1 MNILCRYFLR
11 APIFAGFVSV
21 FLLVSGSK
29 NLVSAGSGESTLPSR
44 KQASIVS
51 SGNLT
56 LPDQSCMLAAR
67 NYGKLPLQFEAN
79 QGQTDARVKFISR
92 GNGYT
97 LFLTGDEAVFS
108 LHREKSLVGRLR
120 SSVATSAATQIARDA
135 VVRMRLVNAN
145 PAARVYGNNPGAGSS
160 NYFLGNN
167 SSQWQTNVP
176 NFSQVRYEDAFPG
189 VDLVY
194 YGSQQQLEYDFVL
207 APGADLAGITLDVS
221 SEDSSSERGK
231 HVPLRIASNGD
242 LVVSVG
248 EEELSFRRPVV
259 YQEDGSTPPHRIG
272 GARHPESQA
281 SALQGRWV
289 LKSRTQVGFEVAG
302 YDATKPLIIDPALF
316 YSTYLGGSVND
327 VAQAVAVDSSGNAYV
342 TGNTSSVDFP
352 IVNPIQSTLNANAD
366 VFVTKLDPTGSR
378 LIYSTYLG
386 GSGFD
391 SGFGIAVDSAGSA
404 YVSGDT
410 GSPNFPV
417 TTGAFR
423 TQRSGSGST
432 DVFLS
437 KIDPTGSK
445 LVYSSYLG
453 GTSTDRLVEGVA
465 VNSAGEAFVTG
476 WTTSTNFPTTAGAF
490 QTTFHGTQEGF
501 VTKFNSTGTG
511 LVYSTFL
518 GGTGSTTVNSIAL
531 DSTGNAFA
539 VGATNAADFPIT
551 PGAVQPKLAGRTDW
565 FVAKLSSTGSSL
577 LNSTFLGGRGGDDP
591 FGVALDPA
599 GNVYVSGFTCSGNFP
614 TTPGAFQTVYK
625 GTCLNSNGAGGNAA
639 VAKFN
644 STLTSL
650 FYSTLLGGTVNDVAY
665 SVAADSSGIAHLAGR
680 TTSPDFPT
688 TPGAFQTQYGGISD
702 AFLAYI
708 SANGTALLY
717 STYLGGSGSEAAY
730 VLVLDPAGNDI
741 LAGRTHSRD
750 FDTTPAAFDPTCSKC
765 MFGSTNGH
773 AMVAKFVPGEQ
784 MWPLALSYGV
794 ETVGVTAAAQTSTLT
809 NSGSTDLGIT
819 GIAITGTNAA
829 DFAENHTCGTSLAAG
844 ASCSISVTFNP
855 SAVGAR
861 KASLSVTDSAA
872 NSPQQVALSGSGT
885 TSAAT
890 VAPSTLK
897 FSAQLINTSSASQA
911 VKVTSTGATALT
923 ISNIA
928 TAPPYSQVNNCGASL
943 SPGTSCTINVTFTPT
958 VQGTQKG
965 TLTVSDNAV
974 GAPQTVAL
982 SGAGTVISF
991 SPSMLSF
998 GNQTRGTSS
1007 APQNITMT
1015 NIGSTDVSI
1024 TTIGIS
1030 GTQSSSFSQTNNCGS
1045 SLAGGASCTIAVTF
1059 TPQITGGL
1067 NANVTV
1073 SDSGGSGPQQV
1084 HLSGKGI

>member
-11 APIFAGFVSV
+11 AALFVGFVSV

-29 NLVSAGSGESTLPSR
+29 KLASGGETMLTR
-44 KQASIVS
+44 REQAATVS
-51 SGNLT
+51 SGNPA
-56 LPDQSCMLAAR
+56 LPDQSRMKVAK

-97 LFLTGDEAVFS
+97 LFLTGNEAVFN
-108 LHREKSLVGRLR
+108 LHREKSLGVGQR
-120 SSVATSAATQIARDA
+120 SSIATSATTRIARDA

-145 PAARVYGNNPGAGSS
+145 PAARVFGNDPSAGSS
-160 NYFLGNN
+160 NYFLGNDTGR
-167 SSQWQTNVP
+167 WRTNVP

-194 YGSQQQLEYDFVL
+194 YGNQQQLEYDFVL
-207 APGADLAGITLDVS
+207 APGANLAGITLDVS
-221 SEDSSSERGK
+221 SQDSPSRRGK
-231 HVPLRIASNGD
+231 LAPLRISANGD
-242 LVVSVG
+242 LLVAVGG
-248 EEELSFRRPVV
+248 EELNFRRPVV
-259 YQEDGSTPPHRIG
+259 YQEDGSVPLHRMG
-272 GARHPESQA
+272 GASHPELHA
-281 SALQGRWV
+281 SALEGRWV
-289 LKSRTQVGFEVAG
+289 LKNRTQVGFEVAG
-302 YDATKPLIIDPALF
+302 YNTSKPLIIDPALY
-316 YSTYLGGSVND
+316 YSTYLGGSIND
-327 VAQAVAVDSSGNAYV
+327 VAQAIAVDSSGNAYV

-352 IVNPIQSTLNANAD
+352 LVNPIQSTLNTNGD

-378 LIYSTYLG
+378 LIYSTFLG
-386 GSGFD
+386 GSRFD
-391 SGFGIAVDSAGSA
+391 SGFGIAVDSSGSA

-410 GSPNFPV
+410 GSFDFPV

-423 TQRSGSGST
+423 TKTSGGTT

-445 LVYSSYLG
+445 LVYSTYLG
-453 GTSTDRLVEGVA
+453 GSSTDRLVEGVA

-518 GGTGSTTVNSIAL
+518 GGTGSTTVNSIVL

-539 VGATNAADFPIT
+539 VGATSATDFPIT

-565 FVAKLSSTGSSL
+565 FVAKLNSTGSSL

-614 TTPGAFQTVYK
+614 TSPGAYQTVYK

-650 FYSTLLGGTVNDVAY
+650 FYSTLLGGSVNDVAY

-708 SANGTALLY
+708 SANGTGLLY

-750 FDTTPAAFDPTCSKC
+750 FDTTPGAFDPTCGTC
-765 MFGSTNGH
+765 AFGSTNGH
-773 AMVAKFVPGEQ
+773 AMVSKFVPGEQ

-794 ETVGVTAAAQTSTLT
+794 EAVGVTAAAQTTTLT
-809 NSGSTDLGIT
+809 NSASTSLSIT
-819 GIAITGTNAA
+819 GIAITGANAA

-861 KASLSVTDSAA
+861 KASLGITDSAA

-885 TSAAT
+885 TSA
-890 VAPSTLK
+890 VSVSPSTLK
-897 FSAQLINTSSASQA
+897 FSRQLINTSSASQA
-911 VKVTSTGATALT
+911 IKLTSTGATALS
-923 ISNIA
+923 ISSIA
-928 TAPPYSQVNNCGASL
+928 TAAPYSQVNNCGTSL
-943 SPGTSCTINVTFTPT
+943 APGANCTINVTFTPT
-958 VQGTQKG
+958 VAGTLKG

-974 GAPQTVAL
+974 GTPQTVAL
-982 SGAGTVISF
+982 SGAGTVMNLT
-991 SPSMLSF
+991 PTTLSF
-998 GNQTRGTSS
+998 GNQARGTSS

-1030 GTQSSSFSQTNNCGS
+1030 GAQSSSFSQTNNCGS
-1045 SLAGGASCTIAVTF
+1045 TLAAGASCTIAVTC
-1059 TPQITGGL
+1059 TPQVTGGL
-1067 NANVTV
+1067 NASVSV
-1073 SDSGGSGPQQV
+1073 SDTGGGSPQQV

>member
-1 MNILCRYFLR
+1 MNILRRYFLR
-11 APIFAGFVSV
+11 VAIFPGVVSV
-21 FLLVSGSK
+21 CLLLSGSK
-29 NLVSAGSGESTLPSR
+29 KLTTDGDTTPNGRE
-44 KQASIVS
+44 QASIVS
-51 SGNLT
+51 S
-56 LPDQSCMLAAR
+56 AR
-67 NYGKLPLQFEAN
+67 PTPPEQIRMQVAMNYGKLPLQFEAN
-79 QGQTDARVKFISR
+79 QGQTDARVNFISR
-92 GNGYT
+92 GTGYT

-108 LHREKSLVGRLR
+108 LHRKKSLMERER
-120 SSVATSAATQIARDA
+120 ASSASSGSEVSPDA
-135 VVRMRLVNAN
+135 VVHMRLVNAN
-145 PAARVYGNNPGAGSS
+145 SAARVSGNDQGAGSS
-160 NYFLGNN
+160 NYFLGND
-167 SSQWQTNVP
+167 SSRWRTNVP
-176 NFSQVRYEDAFPG
+176 NFSQVRYEDVFPG
-189 VDLVY
+189 IDLVY
-194 YGSQQQLEYDFVL
+194 YGSHQQLEYDFVV
-207 APGADLAGITLDVS
+207 APGANPAGITLDVS
-221 SEDSSSERGK
+221 SEDSSCRRGK
-231 HVPLRIASNGD
+231 HVPVRIGTNGD

-272 GARHPESQA
+272 GAKHRESLA
-281 SALQGRWV
+281 RALQGRWV
-289 LKSRTQVGFEVAG
+289 MKNRTQVGFEVAG
-302 YDATKPLIIDPALF
+302 YDASKPLIIDPALF

-352 IVNPIQSTLNANAD
+352 IVNPIQSTLNTNGD
-366 VFVTKLDPTGSR
+366 VFVSKLDPTGST

-386 GSGFD
+386 GSRFD
-391 SGFGIAVDSAGSA
+391 SGFGIAVDSSGSA

-410 GSPNFPV
+410 GSSDFPV

-423 TQRSGSGST
+423 TKTGGGTT

-437 KIDPTGSK
+437 KLDPTGSK
-445 LVYSSYLG
+445 LVYSTYLG
-453 GTSTDRLVEGVA
+453 GSSTDRLVEGVA
-465 VNSAGEAFVTG
+465 VDSAGEAFVTG
-476 WTTSTNFPTTAGAF
+476 WTTSTNFPVTTGAF

-501 VTKFNSTGTG
+501 VTKFNSTGAG

-518 GGTGSTTVNSIAL
+518 GGTGSTTVNAIAL
-531 DSTGNAFA
+531 DATGNAYV
-539 VGATNAADFPIT
+539 VGATSATDFPST
-551 PGAVQPKLAGRTDW
+551 PGAVQSQLAGRTDW
-565 FVAKLSSTGSSL
+565 FVAKLNSTGSSL

-591 FGVALDPA
+591 FGVALDHA

-614 TTPGAFQTVYK
+614 TTPGAYQTVYK

-639 VAKFN
+639 LAKFN

-650 FYSTLLGGTVNDVAY
+650 FYSTLVGGTVNDVAY
-665 SVAADSSGIAHLAGR
+665 SVAVDSSGIAHLAGR

-708 SANGTALLY
+708 SANGSALVY

-730 VLVLDPAGNDI
+730 VLVLDPSGNDI

-784 MWPLALSYGV
+784 MWPLALSYGF
-794 ETVGVTAAAQTSTLT
+794 EWVGVTAAAQTSTLT
-809 NSGSTDLGIT
+809 DSGSTDLSIT
-819 GIAITGTNAA
+819 GIAITGANAA

-861 KASLSVTDSAA
+861 KASLSVTDSAT

-885 TSAAT
+885 TSAVSVT
-890 VAPSTLK
+890 PSTLK
-897 FSAQLINTSSASQA
+897 FTPQLINTSSASQA
-911 VKVTSTGATALT
+911 VKITSTGATALT

-928 TAPPYSQVNNCGASL
+928 TAPPYSQLNNCSASM
-943 SPGTSCTINVTFTPT
+943 SPGTSCTINVTFAPT
-958 VQGTQKG
+958 VQGVQKG

-974 GAPQTVAL
+974 GTPQTVAL
-982 SGAGTVISF
+982 TGAGTVVSL

-998 GNQTRGTSS
+998 GNQSRGTSS

-1015 NIGSTDVSI
+1015 NIGSIAVSI

-1030 GTQSSSFSQTNNCGS
+1030 GAQSSSFSQTNNCGS
-1045 SLAGGASCTIAVTF
+1045 SLPSGASCTIAVTF
-1059 TPQITGGL
+1059 TPQVTGGL
-1067 NANVTV
+1067 NANVSVT
-1073 SDSGGSGPQQV
+1073 DSGGSGPQQV

>member
-1 MNILCRYFLR
+1 MH
-11 APIFAGFVSV
+11 
-21 FLLVSGSK
+21 
-29 NLVSAGSGESTLPSR
+29 
-44 KQASIVS
+44 
-51 SGNLT
+51 
-56 LPDQSCMLAAR
+56 AAMS
-67 NYGKLPLQFEAN
+67 YGKLPLQFEAN
-79 QGQTDARVKFISR
+79 QGQTDARVKFFSR
-92 GNGYT
+92 GSGYT

-108 LHREKSLVGRLR
+108 LHQKKSVMARQRASIASSGGEVGH
-120 SSVATSAATQIARDA
+120 DA
-135 VVRMRLVNAN
+135 VVHMRLMNAN
-145 PAARVYGNNPGAGSS
+145 PAAKVSGNDQGAGSS
-160 NYFLGNN
+160 NYFLGND
-167 SSQWQTNVP
+167 SSRWRTNVP
-176 NFSQVRYEDAFPG
+176 NFSQVRYEDVFPG
-189 VDLVY
+189 IDLVY
-194 YGSQQQLEYDFVL
+194 YGSHQQLEYDFVV
-207 APGADLAGITLDVS
+207 APGANPAGITLDVS
-221 SEDSSSERGK
+221 SEDSSSRHGK
-231 HVPLRIASNGD
+231 HVPLRIATNGD

-248 EEELSFRRPVV
+248 AEEVSFRRPVV

-272 GARHPESQA
+272 GPKHPESQA

-289 LKSRTQVGFEVAG
+289 MKNRTQVGFEVAG
-302 YDATKPLIIDPALF
+302 YDASKPLIIDPALF

-352 IVNPIQSTLNANAD
+352 IVNPIQSTLNTNGD
-366 VFVTKLDPTGSR
+366 VFVSKLDPTGST

-386 GSGFD
+386 GSRFD
-391 SGFGIAVDSAGSA
+391 SGFGIAVDSSGSA

-410 GSPNFPV
+410 GSSNFPV

-423 TQRSGSGST
+423 TKTGGGTT

-437 KIDPTGSK
+437 KLDPTGSK
-445 LVYSSYLG
+445 LVYSTYLG
-453 GTSTDRLVEGVA
+453 GSSTDRLVEGVA
-465 VNSAGEAFVTG
+465 VDSAGEALVTG
-476 WTTSTNFPTTAGAF
+476 WTTSTNFPVTTGAF

-501 VTKFNSTGTG
+501 VTKFNSTGTA

-518 GGTGSTTVNSIAL
+518 GGTGSTTVNAIAL
-531 DSTGNAFA
+531 DATGNAYV
-539 VGATNAADFPIT
+539 VGATGATDFPST

-565 FVAKLSSTGSSL
+565 FVAKLNPTGSSL

-591 FGVALDPA
+591 FGVALDHA

-614 TTPGAFQTVYK
+614 TTPGAYQTVYK

-639 VAKFN
+639 LAKFN

-650 FYSTLLGGTVNDVAY
+650 FYSTLVGGTVNDVAY
-665 SVAADSSGIAHLAGR
+665 SVAVDSSGIAHLAGR

-708 SANGTALLY
+708 SANGSALVY
-717 STYLGGSGSEAAY
+717 STYFGGSGSEAAY

-741 LAGRTHSRD
+741 FAGRTHSHD

-784 MWPLALSYGV
+784 MWPLALSYGF
-794 ETVGVTAAAQTSTLT
+794 ESVGVTAAAQTSTLT
-809 NSGSTDLGIT
+809 NSGSTDLSIT
-819 GIAITGTNAA
+819 GIAVTGANAA

-861 KASLSVTDSAA
+861 KASLSVTDSAT

-885 TSAAT
+885 TSAAS

-897 FSAQLINTSSASQA
+897 FTPQLINTSSASQA
-911 VKVTSTGATALT
+911 VKITSTGATALT

-928 TAPPYSQVNNCGASL
+928 TAPPYSQVNNCSASM
-943 SPGTSCTINVTFTPT
+943 SPGTSCTINVTFAPT
-958 VQGTQKG
+958 VQGVQKG

-974 GAPQTVAL
+974 GTPQMVAL
-982 SGAGTVISF
+982 TGAGTVVNL

-998 GNQTRGTSS
+998 GNQSRGTSS

-1015 NIGSTDVSI
+1015 NIGSTAVSI

-1030 GTQSSSFSQTNNCGS
+1030 GAQSSSFSQTNNCGS

-1059 TPQITGGL
+1059 TPQATGGS
-1067 NANVTV
+1067 NANVSVT
-1073 SDSGGSGPQQV
+1073 DSGGSGPQQV